1 MVSGEASERLT
12 EKLDNILLRDRSLSL
27 SLSLSVLQLPLV
39 DFLRLKQLVQ
49 QVKNDTISKEDLIQ
63 SLNSICTSIH
73 NLYIAQKRE
82 ILDND
87 SEFSELLN
95 SFDLEDSGDNR
106 GGKGEEGEE
115 GEMRSTMVSKMV
127 RSWLETT
134 FTKQATW
141 HRNTSNAPRL
151 TFKQAVIK
159 IKARIKLHRLFGT
172 GAFICL
178 KPSPEANELFREK
191 VKDWSFDVF
200 HLNTLIEGHVLTYM
214 GVKIFQ
220 RHRICDIFN
229 IPCRVLEAFLSQL
242 ERGYS
247 KYGNPYHNLIHAA
260 DVVHTCNSIME
271 GSGLTELMT
280 QEEKFAILFAAL
292 IHDFEHAGTT
302 NGYQINVRS
311 QLALLYNDRGVLE
324 NHHISAAYRVAQL
337 PAFNI
342 FINVPRS
349 KFQEIRQLVIEMVL
363 NTDMS
368 LHFSQIK
375 MVTKLLKLPEPIERP
390 KAFSLLLHA
399 ADISHPTKSWDLH
412 EKWTYMLVEEFFNQG
427 IEVRNRFSKK
437 TISIYCYLLH
447 SCRIGL
453 CVLGFI
459 NFIVMPTFQLL
470 KEMLERIYKDA
481 KNQQQSPALSSKVDV
496 NQVQCPGGG
505 EFGRSTLLVK
515 KNANFVNCARFY
527 HLQNSSGW
535 NNFKKTEPSGKHE
548 LSKTQQNTLFLNS
561 NHSCIVFFSASYMRK

>member
-1 MVSGEASERLT
+1 MVSREASERL
-12 EKLDNILLRDRSLSL
+12 KR
-27 SLSLSVLQLPLV
+27 
-39 DFLRLKQLVQ
+39 LVQ
-49 QVKNDTISKEDLIQ
+49 QVGDDAIEKKDLIQ
-63 SLNSICTSIH
+63 SLNMICTSVH

-87 SEFSELLN
+87 SEFSEFLN
-95 SFDLEDSGDNR
+95 SFDIEDDGETE
-106 GGKGEEGEE
+106 GGVGEERGE
-115 GEMRSTMVSKMV
+115 GDLCATMVSKVV
-127 RSWLETT
+127 RSWLGTT

-141 HRNTSNAPRL
+141 HHNTSNVPRL
-151 TFKQAVIK
+151 TFKQAAIK

-178 KPSPEANELFREK
+178 KPSPEANELFRER
-191 VKDWSFDVF
+191 VKNWSFDVF

-247 KYGNPYHNLIHAA
+247 KHGNPYHNLIHAA

-271 GSGLTELMT
+271 GSGLTDLMT
-280 QEEKFAILFAAL
+280 QEEKFAMLFAAL

-302 NGYQINVRS
+302 NAYQISVRS
-311 QLALLYNDRGVLE
+311 HLALLYNDRGVLE
-324 NHHISAAYRVAQL
+324 NHHISAAYRVTQL

-375 MVTKLLKLPEPIERP
+375 IVNKLLKLPEPIE
-390 KAFSLLLHA
+390 KSKVLSLLLHA

-427 IEVRNRFSKK
+427 DREAA
-437 TISIYCYLLH
+437 L
-447 SCRIGL
+447 GL
-453 CVLGFI
+453 PCSPLCDRRTTMVPQSQVGFI

-470 KEMLERIYKDA
+470 KDMLGKIYRDA
-481 KNQQQSPALSSKVDV
+481 KKQHQSLDQSAKVNMNEV
-496 NQVQCPGGG
+496 QVPGEFKWMEQLQENRTIWEARASQAVPTGGLNNHQRSNKPYFCFVKKSDSCPG
-505 EFGRSTLLVK
+505 L
-515 KNANFVNCARFY
+515 RFD
-527 HLQNSSGW
+527 
-535 NNFKKTEPSGKHE
+535 
-548 LSKTQQNTLFLNS
+548 
-561 NHSCIVFFSASYMRK
+561 VRFS